1 MLNRVIDPISIRW
14 MARRK
19 FVDQGQAKN
28 IFKVALLVMVIT
40 IALGFYKGQFGDED
54 EKIAAVIASSHGA
67 SLYGEQLINHGPLPF
82 LLAGLGYKLGGPFGS
97 LTGLRIL
104 PALLALLSVC
114 LVGSTPLLRSPLL
127 RAYGA
132 LTWTIFL
139 SIFWNVKTIHMG
151 IYHGIGGLLGA
162 ILVVGIL
169 LPLYVGD
176 RRFLKLACGGFVI
189 GILLLLSSVTFVP
202 LALSLQASLLAF
214 WFLSFSSE
222 HQTTNMVSRPREGR
236 LYRRISDLAASLAL
250 IGMIS
255 FVLLCIAGII
265 DLKGLYYG
273 HIYFN
278 QFIFAKLASPLNLF
292 LMIFR
297 PQDALWINLL
307 RTALFSSLLILPVWM
322 QYLRPE
328 VRRPLLYS
336 LATVP
341 ASLGIA
347 SLSYRV
353 GIGSV
358 SFFTG
363 LPYLLPVTALS
374 ILSCLIIVE
383 QIEHA
388 GMPSSIWI
396 VIRKCLL
403 SAPAGLLVL
412 FGAYRFSD
420 LEFGRATIDSFSSV
434 RHSLADQSL
443 ARVSNER
450 DLVSRLIVMIETKN
464 SSKSATLFAWPFNP
478 VFFAL
483 HDRPSAF
490 PANWFLWYN
499 ELVEKDPIL
508 ARYHVCRTMPELE
521 DYPDIISYSRVLIFG
536 LDSQKYG
543 QCLLTLMR
551 QNYIRI
557 SDSIYLRKDH
567 EPLLKPLYSKN
578 PRYKLLSKVLVPLNW
593 PKNKDLPTDFVPA
606 ALLSNSPTSFP
617 IQAERDADVSMVG
630 LRMAVFNT
638 IHYGKV
644 SLCLNNLSQVKS
656 SCSAVV
662 DMSNLRD
669 DEVARFVLDRSLS
682 ISSGDMLSLTLSV
695 QAQISSSQKVGKN
708 IAILLL
714 PALKSPIVFVGM

>member
-1 MLNRVIDPISIRW
+1 MLNRVIDPSGSRGMAQRKSVDIR
-14 MARRK
+14 R
-19 FVDQGQAKN
+19 AKSL
-28 IFKVALLVMVIT
+28 FKVALLVMVIT

-67 SLYGEQLINHGPLPF
+67 SLYGDQLINHGPLPF

-114 LVGSTPLLRSPLL
+114 LLGSTPLLHSPLL

-169 LPLYVGD
+169 LPLYMGD
-176 RRFLKLACGGFVI
+176 RRFLKLACWGFVI
-189 GILLLLSSVTFVP
+189 GILLLLSSVTFAP
-202 LALSLQASLLAF
+202 LALSLQTSLLAF
-214 WFLSFSSE
+214 WFLSSSRE
-222 HQTTNMVSRPREGR
+222 HQETNMVPRPREGR
-236 LYRRISDLAASLAL
+236 LYRRISDLAASIAL
-250 IGMIS
+250 IGIIS
-255 FVLLCIAGII
+255 FVLLCIVGII

-292 LMIFR
+292 LVIFR
-297 PQDALWINLL
+297 SQDALWINLL
-307 RTALFSSLLILPVWM
+307 RVALFSSLLILPVWM
-322 QYLRPE
+322 QYLRPDI
-328 VRRPLLYS
+328 RRPLLYS

-341 ASLGIA
+341 ATLGIA

-383 QIEHA
+383 QMQHA
-388 GMPSSIWI
+388 GRPSNLWI
-396 VIRKCLL
+396 VIRRCLL

-412 FGAYRFSD
+412 FGGYRFSD
-420 LEFGRATIDSFSSV
+420 PEFGRATIDSFSAV

-450 DLVSRLIVMIETKN
+450 DLVSRLIDMIERQN
-464 SSKSATLFAWPFNP
+464 PSKTATLFAWPFNP

-499 ELVEKDPIL
+499 ELVEKDRIL
-508 ARYHVCRTMPELE
+508 ARYHVCRTRPKLE
-521 DYPDIISYSRVLIFG
+521 DYPDIISYSRILIFG

-543 QCLLTLMR
+543 QCLLALMR
-551 QNYIRI
+551 QHYIRI
-557 SDSIYLRKDH
+557 SDDIYLRKDH
-567 EPLLKPLYSKN
+567 EPLLKPLYSKH
-578 PRYKLLSKVLVPLNW
+578 PRYQLLSKVLVPLNW
-593 PKNKDLPTDFVPA
+593 PKNKDLPTDFVPV
-606 ALLSNSPTSFP
+606 ALLSSSPTSFP
-617 IQAERDADVSMVG
+617 IKAERDADVGIVG

-638 IHYGKV
+638 IHHGKA
-644 SLCLNNLSQVKS
+644 SLCLSNLSQKNG
-656 SCSAVV
+656 SCSAPV

-669 DEVARFVLDRSLS
+669 NEVARFVLDRPLSL
-682 ISSGDMLSLTLSV
+682 SSGDRLSLTVSV
-695 QAQISSSQKVGKN
+695 QTQISSSHNAGKN